1 MLDLERADLD
11 QLEAVVDTD
20 KGTMVVTFFPDRAPK
35 HVKNFL
41 TLAQQGFYDGLAFHR
56 VIRNFMIQTGCPN
69 TKQGARGRPGTGG
82 PGHRVMAE
90 FNDTPHMRGV
100 LSMARSQ
107 DPDSAGS
114 QFFFVHAEHAR
125 HLDRNYTAFGVVEE
139 GLDVLDQ
146 IAATECEFGP
156 GGERSVPKERIEIK
170 KVTVR
175 QRQQRA
181 PQDTASAGD

>member
-1 MLDLERADLD
+1 MDLERSDLA

-20 KGTMVVTFFPDRAPK
+20 KGSMVVTFFPDRAPN

-41 TLAQQGFYDGLAFHR
+41 TLAQKGFYDGLAFHR

-69 TKQGARGRPGTGG
+69 TRKGARGRPGTGN
-82 PGHRVMAE
+82 PGHTVMAE
-90 FNDTPHMRGV
+90 FNDTPHTRGV

-125 HLDRNYTAFGVVEE
+125 HLDGKYTAFGVVEE

-146 IAATECEFGP
+146 IAAVDCDFGP
-156 GGERSVPKERIEIK
+156 GGERSVPKERVEMK
-170 KVTVR
+170 KITVR
-175 QRQQRA
+175 ERRQRA
-181 PQDTASAGD
+181 PQGTGEAASE